1 MVNKSATSGTAEE
14 ARHARDLVVDEVV
27 PPILTAADQGDT
39 WLSEGPDWAAETGDA
54 LVFSLA
60 DLVPDEHGE
69 IVLFND
75 TDAVIQIS
83 TDVPIVET
91 GIAETHVTATGID
104 VTGMMYSV
112 FEGGPTVYHDT
123 QLDLSFA

>member
-39 WLSEGPDWAAETGDA
+39 WLSEEPDWAAETGDA